1 MKRRTFLKGLGLALA
16 SPKYSVEWL
25 GGNAPPEA
33 GFFAGEVDFQRYDYG
48 NRIACMFTDKR
59 GMEDAGLM
67 EVNVPVIKPLEG
79 VAIGGD
85 DFICGNEEAPMFAME
100 KRYAFIFNN
109 QRAVPPNRRLVEAI
123 IRRDLTADE
132 LTKLKEATSA

>member
-16 SPKYSVEWL
+16 SPKFSVEWL

-59 GMEDAGLM
+59 GMEGAGLI
-67 EVNVPVIKPLEG
+67 EVNVPVIKPLG
-79 VAIGGD
+79 
-85 DFICGNEEAPMFAME
+85 GNEEAPMFAME

-109 QRAVPPNRRLVEAI
+109 QHAVPPNRWLVEAI
-123 IRRDLTADE
+123 IRRDLTAGE
-132 LTKLKEATSA
+132 LTRLKEATSA